1 MLSSVHAAHLES
13 VLHPQDVHVLLVD
26 DEQLSR
32 LVVGNLL
39 RKCDYKGEEG
49 CARRPKAGHAT
60 LPAEAVRPHL
70 WLVSE
75 GKQTVTVVVC
85 STAVDVWRWCLC
97 SAAAGVVEKRLQ
109 AEVSVFSVIMV
120 ICLP

>member
-1 MLSSVHAAHLES
+1 MPSTVPAAHLES

-49 CARRPKAGHAT
+49 CVQGDQRQG
-60 LPAEAVRPHL
+60 
-70 WLVSE
+70 
-75 GKQTVTVVVC
+75 
-85 STAVDVWRWCLC
+85 
-97 SAAAGVVEKRLQ
+97 
-109 AEVSVFSVIMV
+109 M
-120 ICLP
+120 